1 MHCLVY
7 GLIVVNGRK
16 CGFLVTA
23 VSMALLSVYHI
34 YRLITDYGSWTLDVS
49 TILMGN
55 VCKYSLF
62 AYSYQDGAEDDEK
75 LKTEDQRR

>member
-1 MHCLVY
+1 M
-7 GLIVVNGRK
+7 
-16 CGFLVTA
+16 
-23 VSMALLSVYHI
+23 SMALLSVYHI

-62 AYSYQDGAEDDEK
+62 AYSYQDGAEEDVK
-75 LKTEDQRR
+75 LKTDDQRR

>member
-1 MHCLVY
+1 MV
-7 GLIVVNGRK
+7 
-16 CGFLVTA
+16 
-23 VSMALLSVYHI
+23 LLSVYHI

-62 AYSYQDGAEDDEK
+62 AYSYQDGAEEDAK
-75 LKTEDQRR
+75 LKTDDQRR